1 LVIEERLTDIAA
13 KEVVES
19 PPSMD
24 VFKKCI
30 DVGLRD
36 MAQ

>member
-1 LVIEERLTDIAA
+1 MVIEERLTDTAA

-19 PPSMD
+19 PSMD

-30 DVGLRD
+30 DEVLRD